1 MSAVLELC
9 FLEKHGRRTKTVQ
22 GKRIAMITREIVRR
36 TAALPLGVKGLSSLG
51 LAACPHALPLRRD
64 GWFDRIAAA
73 LPEEIGEP

>member
-1 MSAVLELC
+1 
-9 FLEKHGRRTKTVQ
+9 
-22 GKRIAMITREIVRR
+22 MITREIVRR